1 MSSGHATRGRVIVMM
16 PARNSAKTL
25 ENTLREIPPGYVDQI
40 ILVDNASRD
49 DTVAI
54 AERLGL
60 TVIRHPVDKGFG
72 ASIKSLIRAS
82 IAAGADFVIELH
94 PDNQYDA
101 GDIPA
106 LLDAIGNHTHAMV
119 MGSRFIPARNAY
131 DGGMPW
137 WKFVSNRFLT
147 TMNCLLMN
155 VRLAEFH
162 SGLRVYS
169 VPWLRT
175 VDLEPLSDDFKMAFE
190 LIGQAVVD
198 GRTIGQIPTACR
210 YFDEAS
216 SNPFFGSLKYGWGT
230 LTESFRVFLF
240 RHGLGGDRLHS
251 K

>member
-1 MSSGHATRGRVIVMM
+1 MSPANAARGRVVVIM

-54 AERLGL
+54 AERNGL

-72 ASIKSLIRAS
+72 GSIKSNVRAAL
-82 IAAGADFVIELH
+82 AAGADFVIELH

-106 LLDAIGNHTHAMV
+106 LLEKMGDHRHAMV
-119 MGSRFIPARNAY
+119 MGSRFLPARNAY

-137 WKFVSNRFLT
+137 WKFIANRFLT
-147 TMNCLLMN
+147 TMNCLLLN
-155 VRLAEFH
+155 ARLSEFH

-169 VPWLRT
+169 ARWLRT
-175 VDLEPLSDDFKMAFE
+175 VPLDELSDDFKLSFQ
-190 LIGQAVVD
+190 LIAHAVANRHSVAE
-198 GRTIGQIPTACR
+198 IPTACR

-216 SNPFFGSLKYGWGT
+216 SNPFIGSVKYGWGT
-230 LTESFRVFLF
+230 LTESFGVFLH
-240 RHGLGGDRLHS
+240 RLGLGGKRLRVQ
-251 K
+251 